1 MSERLAKDLKTLNIG
16 VTFQKGRT
24 LFNSL
29 CKLKPPRSQNDRKN
43 VIYCIG
49 CESCDHC
56 YIGETQQLFSSREY
70 QHQYALRCKRR
81 DNGIAEHV
89 RKTKHKINWNGRIFL
104 DSDPH
109 WRKRKIKEAIFIDC
123 LNPNVEISPNS
134 KVMNL
139 EKGIEISNCWK
150 EFNGEI
156 RKIFSKKFQK
166 HRQNSG

>member
-1 MSERLAKDLKTLNIG
+1 M
-16 VTFQKGRT
+16 
-24 LFNSL
+24 
-29 CKLKPPRSQNDRKN
+29 
-43 VIYCIG
+43 
-49 CESCDHC
+49 
-56 YIGETQQLFSSREY
+56 
-70 QHQYALRCKRR
+70 
-81 DNGIAEHV
+81 
-89 RKTKHKINWNGRIFL
+89 NGRIFL

-109 WRKRKIKEAIFIDC
+109 WRKQKIKEAIFIDC
-123 LNPNVEISPNS
+123 LIMNPNVEISPNS